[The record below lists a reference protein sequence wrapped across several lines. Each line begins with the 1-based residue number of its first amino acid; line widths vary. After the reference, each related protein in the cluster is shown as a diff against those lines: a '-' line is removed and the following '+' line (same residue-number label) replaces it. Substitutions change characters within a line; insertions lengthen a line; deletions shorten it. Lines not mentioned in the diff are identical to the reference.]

1 MSKRLPELAAAMEE
15 AMAAAGITSSLEGSE
30 KTGIS
35 YEWYRRVRG
44 GVVPS
49 EDIIDKIAKGLEYDI
64 NKLRAAAGYGPKE
77 PQNIDQAVELAMR
90 VSGKFNDA
98 SDERKELIKGQ
109 IVDFINKMNHKYNE

>member
-35 YEWYRRVRG
+35 YEWYRRIRG

-49 EDIIDKIAKGLEYDI
+49 EEFIEKIAQGLEYDI
-64 NKLRAAAGYGPKE
+64 NKLRTAAGYGLKE

-90 VSGKFNDA
+90 VSGKFEDV
-98 SDERKELIKGQ
+98 SDERKELIKDQ
-109 IVDFINKMNHKYNE
+109 IKSFIERMNHKYNE